1 MKKLMI
7 MMMTGAML
15 MTGCTKSTIVED
27 TLNGG
32 ITGEEPMPVGGIVW
46 EQLWE
51 DLDGIYTDQSDYPFA
66 ETVNCSV
73 YGDDGRIE
81 YFLLLNQEI
90 PAEEAAEYA
99 TTVIKGMGDLIAEQ
113 NSEYTPSSEDSYG
126 SFIDQYEIYVMV
138 APDDTKSNEETWV
151 LEDTILAG
159 EYRTVSA
166 EGTGTAD
173 DAVSTETAE

>member
-7 MMMTGAML
+7 ILMTGATL
-15 MTGCTKSTIVED
+15 LTGCTKSTIVED

-51 DLDGIYTDQSDYPFA
+51 DLDAIYTDQNDYPFT

-81 YFLLLNQEI
+81 YFLLLNQDI

-113 NSEYTPSSEDSYG
+113 NSEYTPSSETSYG

-138 APDDTKSNEETWV
+138 APDDTKAEENSWI
-151 LEDTILAG
+151 LEDTIPAG
-159 EYRTVSA
+159 EYREVQAGDHDAA
-166 EGTGTAD
+166 E
-173 DAVSTETAE
+173 STKTAE